1 MKRVIASLAI
11 GMLIGS
17 ATVAAAAPNTI
28 QATIAKFKI
37 LVDGEIKTGTS
48 NQLVYNGTT
57 YVPIREVA
65 TMFGYDTKYD
75 GPGKTIEFASKS
87 ETVAEWIS
95 LANFAALNEVQIGQ
109 PEDPEDIITIARSG
123 IRLFGINKAGLT
135 EGFETKVVTE
145 DGKTIRVLKLKDS
158 FMLNKE
164 DLKAAGFKI

>member
-17 ATVAAAAPNTI
+17 ATVAAAAPNTV

-37 LVDGEIKTGTS
+37 LVDGETKTGTT

-65 TMFGYDTKYD
+65 DLFGYNTNYD
-75 GPGKTIEFASKS
+75 GPKKTIEFASAN

-95 LANFAALNEVQIGQ
+95 LANFAALNEAQVGQ
-109 PEDPEDIITIARSG
+109 PEDSDDIITIARSG
-123 IRLFGINKAGLT
+123 IRLFGINKTGFTDGT
-135 EGFETKVVTE
+135 ESKVLTE